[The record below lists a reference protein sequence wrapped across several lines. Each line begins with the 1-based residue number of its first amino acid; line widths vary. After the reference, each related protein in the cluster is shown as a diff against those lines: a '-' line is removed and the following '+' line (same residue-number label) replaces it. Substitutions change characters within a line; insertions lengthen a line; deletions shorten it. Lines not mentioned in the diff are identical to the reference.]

1 MQDIQNVWNKKILNQ
16 VANLDK
22 PWFSPAIQII
32 SSLKLDQ
39 PVIIEVGCGMG
50 ELASIIKNSNLSV
63 GKYIGLDGNSERAN
77 TTAEQGF
84 DVRIA
89 NFEEEIPIEA
99 QIADLVVSLEV
110 IEHIADAENFLK
122 EIHKV
127 LKPGGKLV
135 ISTPN
140 IGFIVHRLNFLF
152 SAKIHQEGIH
162 LRFFNRKMLLKILS
176 NTGFKLIEQKSIMP
190 LWGFNTINA
199 RLLGRKREFIGCS
212 SSVEWLLASNFI
224 WLLEKI

>member
-22 PWFSPAIQII
+22 PWFNPAIQII
-32 SSLKLDQ
+32 SSLNLNQ

-63 GKYIGLDGNSERAN
+63 GKYIGLDGNLERAN

-99 QIADLVVSLEV
+99 QFADLVVSLEV

-140 IGFIVHRLNFLF
+140 IGFIVHRLNFLL
-152 SAKIHQEGIH
+152 SAEIHQEGIH

-199 RLLGRKREFIGCS
+199 RLMGRKREFIGCS